1 MGDLIFSFFAILFK
15 DYCHD
20 KPSDYCVFIWK
31 IADNRH
37 LKPSCQGLSLEIMF
51 LFLEFSF
58 AKDK

>member
-1 MGDLIFSFFAILFK
+1 MINLLTIVFS
-15 DYCHD
+15 YE
-20 KPSDYCVFIWK
+20 K